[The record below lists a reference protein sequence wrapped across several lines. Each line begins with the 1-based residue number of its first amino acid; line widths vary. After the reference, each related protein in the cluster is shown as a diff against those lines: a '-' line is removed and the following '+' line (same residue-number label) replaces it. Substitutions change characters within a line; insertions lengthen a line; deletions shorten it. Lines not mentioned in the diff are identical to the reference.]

1 MKRFLLIASLLAFSS
16 ALTFADITF
25 GGSLVGNWI
34 AVESTSSSDFDDF
47 NTYFRPNN
55 GGASSSVRGRLNVS
69 AANSENTFGGW
80 MQFRAQAGGAA
91 DFRMLTSVWW
101 QPLSSIKVTYG
112 YIWGGGNPIG
122 AALPD
127 DDVLAIRFYGRSA
140 NYIPWGYEIMSGAH
154 IELTPV
160 ENLYILGSVP
170 LDNSPNLNYN
180 GWNSPYKIDT
190 SGDVAAED
198 IFKHT
203 MARAAYTIP
212 GVGTARLTFA
222 GGTGNVSDKYLTDYL
237 GQYPPDD
244 AGKPPHTP
252 SLGSV
257 DASVFDIGF
266 TYTALDNLKLDIG
279 FEFPLQGTD
288 WLTTPLVPSDIKAQV
303 PVAVNL
309 RANASSGAFDF
320 AGGVSAKFGGKY
332 TVSDIEDT
340 DNEFKFEQ
348 GFILGFTLN
357 PAYNAGVLTVG
368 VVGELELNTEDKVSF
383 GGTDYKYDSR
393 VNWSI
398 IPYVQKNV
406 FSGGTVYA
414 GFQIASNLT
423 KSDSSPDDK
432 FEWDQGFDWS
442 IPIGLVYSF

>member
-16 ALTFADITF
+16 ALTFADISL

-34 AVESTSSSDFDDF
+34 VVESTSSSDFDDF
-47 NTYFRPNN
+47 NTYFRPYN
-55 GGASSSVRGRLNVS
+55 GGLSSSVRGRLNVS
-69 AANSENTFGGW
+69 AVNNENTFGGW
-80 MQFRAQAGGAA
+80 MQFRAQAGGPA

-112 YIWGGGNPIG
+112 YMWAGANPIG
-122 AALPD
+122 VVLTD
-127 DDVLAIRFYGRSA
+127 DDVLAMRFYGRSA
-140 NYIPWGYEIMSGAH
+140 NYIPWAYEIMSGAH
-154 IELTPV
+154 IELTPI

-170 LDNSPNLNYN
+170 LDNSPNLSYN
-180 GWNSPYKIDT
+180 GWNSPYT
-190 SGDVAAED
+190 VANGDATAED

-222 GGTGNVSDKYLTDYL
+222 GGTGNVSDGSLFEYTSAVHAP
-237 GQYPPDD
+237 G
-244 AGKPPHTP
+244 
-252 SLGSV
+252 LGSV

-266 TYTALDNLKLDIG
+266 TYTALENLKLDIG
-279 FEFPLQGTD
+279 FEFPLQGND
-288 WLTTPLVPSDIKAQV
+288 WLKAPPPPYSPSDIKAHV

-332 TVSDIEDT
+332 TVSDIEGN

-357 PAYNAGVLTVG
+357 PAYDLGPLTIG
-368 VVGELELNTEDKVSF
+368 VVGELELNTKDKVSF
-383 GGTDYKYDSR
+383 GDIDYTYDSR
-393 VNWSI
+393 VNWSV

-423 KSDSSPDDK
+423 KSDSSPADK

-442 IPIGLVYSF
+442 IPVGLIYYF